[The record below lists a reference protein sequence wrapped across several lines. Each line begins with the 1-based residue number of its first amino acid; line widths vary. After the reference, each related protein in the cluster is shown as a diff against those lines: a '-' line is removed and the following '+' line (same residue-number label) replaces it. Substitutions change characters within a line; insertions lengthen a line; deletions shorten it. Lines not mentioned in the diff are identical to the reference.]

1 MAVIQPAKPNRLAIN
16 RPGSKMDVPPVV
28 TASGA
33 NLGDFD
39 GFFQAYWPRILG
51 MLDRLVSDADEA
63 EDLAL
68 EAFLRLYQEKDK
80 LGPDDNPGGWLYR
93 VASNLGL
100 NSLRSRYRRSW
111 YEILA
116 GRHELDISDSPDPV
130 GEAEG
135 AEDRRQVRQV
145 LAEMKPQL
153 ARLLVLRSAG
163 LSYQELSDTLSIHS
177 NSVGPHLHRAEK
189 EFEQRYHRLY
199 GNWHE

>member
-1 MAVIQPAKPNRLAIN
+1 MAVIQPAKPNRLAII
-16 RPGSKMDVPPVV
+16 RPGSPTDDPSVN
-28 TASGA
+28 TASGVT
-33 NLGDFD
+33 LDDFD

-51 MLDRLVSDADEA
+51 VLDRLVSDADEA

-68 EAFLRLYQEKDK
+68 EAFLKLYQEKDR
-80 LGPDDNPGGWLYR
+80 LGPGDNPGGWLYR

-100 NSLRSRYRRSW
+100 NALRSRYRRSW

-116 GRHELDISDSPDPV
+116 GRNALDSSDSPDPAE
-130 GEAEG
+130 EAEG

-145 LAEMKPQL
+145 LAEMKPQR

-163 LSYQELSDTLSIHS
+163 LSYQELSETLSIHL